1 VTRHKQLVFGLV
13 ALITATAAALC
24 FAGVR
29 PAAARA
35 APEAAPPARTSLW
48 SARRLPGV
56 FSDAVAA
63 AALARAGA
71 TLATELAPI
80 LAPFHACVAVR
91 GRAGPLASIN
101 ATLPLAPA
109 STLKLLTATTAID
122 RIGAD
127 GTFVTRA
134 FTDASDDLIVV
145 GGGDPRLATPDYIT
159 SEHAQARFR
168 DAPFTPLADLADA
181 IVAAGVHNVTGAL
194 VVDDHLHDSL
204 RYLPDWKPVY
214 RQEGDIG
221 SLGALSVNG
230 GFDGPDFGIPAADPA
245 LSTGQALAS
254 LLEARGVTVE
264 GDVRHGVAPAGAHQ
278 IAKVES
284 PPLSA
289 IVGEMLTNSDNYTA
303 ETLLRDLAEAG
314 AGGAPATTEAGTKV
328 VVQEMTNLG
337 VPTGGLVL
345 HDGSGLAP
353 DDRVT
358 CAAMLSIIELAS
370 TPKFSVVDKGL
381 PIAARTGTLAARFGG
396 GPLAG
401 KLRAKTGS
409 LAGVV
414 GLVGVV
420 DGSADLHFAFLA
432 NGDFSAATGAQLQ
445 AEVADAVGATP
456 GPTVPPDLVPPP

>member
-1 VTRHKQLVFGLV
+1 VSRRKQLGFVLV
-13 ALITATAAALC
+13 ALVTATAAALC

-35 APEAAPPARTSLW
+35 ASQVAPPARTSFW
-48 SARRLPGV
+48 SARRIPGV
-56 FSDAVAA
+56 FAEAVAA
-63 AALARAGA
+63 AAQARAGA
-71 TLATELAPI
+71 ALVTRLTPI
-80 LAPFHACVAVR
+80 LAPFQVCVAVR
-91 GRAGPLASIN
+91 GQAGPLANIN

-122 RIGAD
+122 RIGA
-127 GTFVTRA
+127 GNSLTTRA
-134 FTDASDDLIVV
+134 LTDSSGHLIVV

-159 SEHAQARFR
+159 RQRTQARFR

-181 IVAAGVHNVTGAL
+181 IVAAGVHSVTGAL
-194 VVDDHLHDSL
+194 LVDDHLHDSL

-214 RQEGDIG
+214 GQEGDIG

-230 GFDGPDFGIPAADPA
+230 GFEAPEFATPAADPA
-245 LSTGQALAS
+245 LTTGQALAS
-254 LLEARGVTVE
+254 LLAARGVTVA
-264 GDVRHGVAPAGAHQ
+264 GGVRHGLAPAEAHQ

-289 IVGEMLTNSDNYTA
+289 IIGEMLTNSDNYTA
-303 ETLLRDLAEAG
+303 ETLLRDLAEG
-314 AGGAPATTEAGTKV
+314 SDGGAPATTETGTKV
-328 VVQEMTNLG
+328 VIQEMTNLG
-337 VPTGGLVL
+337 VRTDGLVL

-358 CAAMLSIIELAS
+358 CAALLSIIELAS
-370 TPKFSVVDKGL
+370 TPKFAAIDKGL
-381 PIAARTGTLAARFGG
+381 PIAAQTGTLAARFGG

-414 GLVGVV
+414 GLVGVI
-420 DGSADLHFAFLA
+420 DGPADLHFAFLA
-432 NGDFSAATGAQLQ
+432 NGDFSSGTGAQLQ
-445 AEVADAVGATP
+445 AEVADALGSTP
-456 GPTVPPDLVPPP
+456 EPTVPPDLVPAP